1 MSLYPKRSRGA
12 RLAVAAVIPAALAVL
27 IAITPPFHA
36 ADAPKSDATLTLHH
50 GDHISFIGNT
60 LPDRMQHDGWLETLI
75 QSRFPKLDLSFR
87 DLGFSGDE
95 VEGYTDRPDASKRFR
110 SANFG
115 SSDDWLTR
123 HQDGCGLR
131 FLRLQR
137 VLPRRRRLGPV
148 QKRL

>member
-1 MSLYPKRSRGA
+1 M
-12 RLAVAAVIPAALAVL
+12 IPAALAVL

-95 VEGYTDRPDASKRFR
+95 VEGYTDRPNATQR
-110 SANFG
+110 SVRPTSAVPTTG
-115 SSDDWLTR
+115 
-123 HQDGCGLR
+123 
-131 FLRLQR
+131 
-137 VLPRRRRLGPV
+137 
-148 QKRL
+148 